1 MSQFPNNQPQQR
13 PKTALS
19 NRSLVMWA
27 PNGTGKS
34 AMMTVDIKKNEVVVA
49 VRTNVPDDANN
60 DHGRIVA
67 AMPVDMFYATMQML
81 RQAAISDKPVR
92 WAYEHRDKKF
102 IGQGRMTDGPV
113 LHYRIVVGKGE
124 DNIVYW
130 SITADKR
137 PNIKFTFAANNKTGF
152 KDNDGNEMDRG
163 LESSIITMGKVRYM
177 EKMVAIVIEK
187 NYVHPEQKPFNGQGG
202 GGGQGGQN
210 NRGNGGGQGGNS
222 SYGGSG
228 ANTGGGTTMAS
239 DDIMW

>member
-1 MSQFPNNQPQQR
+1 MTQQFNNQPQR

-34 AMMTVDIKKNEVVVA
+34 AMMTIDIKKNEVVVA

-67 AMPVDMFYATMQML
+67 QMPVDMFYATTEMI
-81 RQAAISDKPVR
+81 RQAALSDKPVR
-92 WAYEHRDKKF
+92 WCYEHRDRKF

-113 LHYRIVVGKGE
+113 LLYRVVVGKGE
-124 DNIVYW
+124 DGIIYW

-137 PNIKFTFAANNKTGF
+137 PNIKFTFSANNKTGF
-152 KDNDGNEMDRG
+152 KDNDGNEMDRA
-163 LESSIITMGKVRYM
+163 LESKILAMSKARYM
-177 EKMVAIVIEK
+177 DDMVALVIEK
-187 NYVHPEQKPFNGQGG
+187 NYVHPEQKPFNGSGG
-202 GGGQGGQN
+202 NGGQGGNN
-210 NRGNGGGQGGNS
+210 NRGPQGGAPNGNS

-228 ANTGGGTTMAS
+228 ANTGGGTAMAS